1 MSEQKQKKPGRQ
13 KHLALEVRGP
23 VRGRWRAGRRFGP
36 DPVVIPL
43 DELNEEARAAIEAD
57 PLLSVREVE
66 VEA

>member
-13 KHLALEVRGP
+13 KKMALEVRGP

-43 DELNEEARAAIEAD
+43 DELDEAARTAIEGD

-66 VEA
+66 MEA